1 VVPIHWKMVSMAIGL
16 RRIYSKSAANVV
28 DAITNILL
36 RYVFY
41 YFVQFNVVS

>member
-1 VVPIHWKMVSMAIGL
+1 LSMAIGL

-28 DAITNILL
+28 DAITNILS

-41 YFVQFNVVS
+41 CFVQLNNM